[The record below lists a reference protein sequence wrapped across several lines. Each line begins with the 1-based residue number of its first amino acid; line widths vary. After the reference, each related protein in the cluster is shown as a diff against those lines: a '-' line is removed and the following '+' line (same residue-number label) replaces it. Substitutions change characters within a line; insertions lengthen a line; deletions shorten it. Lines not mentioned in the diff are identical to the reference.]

1 MAVGPWVLSEPRPV
15 QSLPVPY
22 RQIEDPA
29 KLRRLMAAVLSIEA
43 DLSLPVLLRHLTEE
57 ACSLVDA
64 RYGAL
69 GVLDPSG
76 QKLEEFITVGLTRD
90 EERAIGPRPTG
101 KGVLGLIISE
111 PVPLRLDQLGEHP
124 RSSGFPINH
133 PHMTTFLGV
142 PVKVRD
148 EVYGNLY
155 LTDKRKGLQ
164 FSEEDESLVSA
175 LAAAA
180 GIAIENARLHSQVR
194 ELALLEDRDRIA
206 RDLHDTV
213 IQRLFAIGLSL
224 QGTTKLTGNG
234 EVSERISTAVADL
247 DETIRG
253 LRTAIFDLQFDS
265 QGIGVRR
272 SVLDLAEEIGS
283 TIGVRVDVTTSGP
296 VDTAVTSDE
305 LEHLLA
311 TVREAL
317 TNVGKHARATKV
329 SLSLAVGDELVLT
342 VADNGQ
348 GGDLDSPSPGSQG
361 LKNMR
366 SRAEKLGGS
375 MTLDSPGGGGT
386 RLVWRVPL

>member
-1 MAVGPWVLSEPRPV
+1 
-15 QSLPVPY
+15 VPY
-22 RQIEDPA
+22 HQIEDPA

-64 RYGAL
+64 QYGAL

-90 EERAIGPRPTG
+90 EESAIGPRPTG

-111 PVPLRLDQLGEHP
+111 PEPLRLDQLGEHAH
-124 RSSGFPINH
+124 SSGFPPNH

-155 LTDKRKGLQ
+155 LTEKRNGMQ
-164 FSEEDESLVSA
+164 FSEEDEALVSA
-175 LAAAA
+175 LAGAA
-180 GIAIENARLHSQVR
+180 GIAIENARLHGQVR

-213 IQRLFAIGLSL
+213 IQRLFAVGLSL
-224 QGTTKLTGNG
+224 QGTIRLANSS
-234 EVSERISTAVADL
+234 EVSERIGTAVADL
-247 DETIRG
+247 DETIRQ
-253 LRTAIFDLQFDS
+253 LRTAIFDLQFDAHH
-265 QGIGVRR
+265 IGVRR
-272 SVLDLAEEIGS
+272 SILDLAEEIGS
-283 TIGVRVDVTTSGP
+283 AVGVRIDVVTSGP

-329 SLSLAVGDELVLT
+329 ALSLTVDDELVLT
-342 VADNGQ
+342 VADDGQ
-348 GGDLDSPSPGSQG
+348 GCDLTAVAPGSQG

-366 SRAEKLGGS
+366 NRAEKLEGS
-375 MTLDSPGGGGT
+375 MVVEPNEGGGT

>member
-1 MAVGPWVLSEPRPV
+1 MGVDPGSFRTEAGTVAA
-15 QSLPVPY
+15 VPY

-29 KLRRLMAAVLSIEA
+29 KLRRLMDAVLSIEA
-43 DLSLPVLLRHLTEE
+43 DLSLPVLLQHLTQE

-76 QKLEEFITVGLTRD
+76 QKLEQFITVGLTPD

-155 LTDKRKGLQ
+155 LTDKQKGLQ

-224 QGTTKLTGNG
+224 QGTTKLTNG
-234 EVSERISTAVADL
+234 GEMSERISSAVADL
-247 DETIRG
+247 DETIRE

-265 QGIGVRR
+265 HGIGVRR
-272 SVLDLAEEIGS
+272 SVLDLADEIGS

-317 TNVGKHARATKV
+317 TNVGKHAQATKV

-348 GGDLDSPSPGSQG
+348 GGDLDSPAPGSQG

-366 SRAEKLGGS
+366 NRAEKLGGS
-375 MTLDSPGGGGT
+375 MTLECPDSGGT